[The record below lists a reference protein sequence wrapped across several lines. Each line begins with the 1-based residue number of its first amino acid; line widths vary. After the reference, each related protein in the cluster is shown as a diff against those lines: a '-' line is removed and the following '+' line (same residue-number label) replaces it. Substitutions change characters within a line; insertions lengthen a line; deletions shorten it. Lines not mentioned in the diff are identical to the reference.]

1 MSATKTQ
8 ALLEEAR
15 QKLGGVT
22 DYKLAQV
29 LQIPRQRVSEYRLGK
44 WQADNYACAR
54 IAEILE
60 KDALEIIAA
69 VEAENAKTEE
79 RRDYWR
85 SFRGTG
91 RIAILGLALSGMLG
105 FSGAGLQG
113 GAHAATPDST
123 SHNGRFCSRMANASR
138 NIRAWWITKFGYC
151 SGWCGCYGC

>member
-1 MSATKTQ
+1 MEKSMSATKTQ

-29 LQIPRQRVSEYRLGK
+29 MQIPRQRVSEYRLGK

-79 RRDYWR
+79 RRSYWR

-91 RIAILGLALSGMLG
+91 RTAILGLLLSGISA
-105 FSGAGLQG
+105 FSGLGSPVGNAE
-113 GAHAATPDST
+113 AAPAVS
-123 SHNGRFCSRMANASR
+123 SHNVYYV
-138 NIRAWWITKFGYC
+138 K
-151 SGWCGCYGC
+151 

>member
-1 MSATKTQ
+1 MNATKTQ

-29 LQIPRQRVSEYRLGK
+29 MKLPRARISDYHHGRR
-44 WQADNYACAR
+44 QADAYVCTR

-91 RIAILGLALSGMLG
+91 RTAILGLVLSGMSA
-105 FSGAGLQG
+105 FSGLGSPIGKAEAGPLW
-113 GAHAATPDST
+113 P
-123 SHNGRFCSRMANASR
+123 SHNV
-138 NIRAWWITKFGYC
+138 Y
-151 SGWCGCYGC
+151 

>member
-1 MSATKTQ
+1 MNATKTQ

-29 LQIPRQRVSEYRLGK
+29 MQIPRQRVSEYRQGK

-69 VEAENAKTEE
+69 VEAESAKTEE
-79 RRDYWR
+79 RRSYWR

-91 RIAILGLALSGMLG
+91 RTAILGLLLSGISA
-105 FSGAGLQG
+105 FSGQGSPVGNAEAGPLAG
-113 GAHAATPDST
+113 
-123 SHNGRFCSRMANASR
+123 SHNVYYV
-138 NIRAWWITKFGYC
+138 KY
-151 SGWCGCYGC
+151 